1 MNRRIRHTVL
11 PLITAMI
18 WGTAFAAQSMCA
30 DHVEPFTLNA
40 ARGAIA
46 FVLLLLMCL
55 VRRVRIADWRSLIL
69 GGLCCGLAL
78 CMASNVQQLGIETT
92 SAGKA
97 GFITAL
103 YIVLVP
109 VGGVLL
115 GKKSSWKVWT
125 AVAIAVVGMYFLCM
139 TEQFTVTPGDAYVAL
154 CAVLFAVQIMCVDH
168 FVQKVDGMALSCAQ
182 FLVVAVGSAIG
193 MLFFEAPTAAGLRA
207 CIWPLLYIA
216 VFSSCVGYT
225 LQIIAQKDANPT
237 VVSLLLSLE
246 SVFAVIGG
254 AVLLQERL
262 TGRELLGCALMMAAV
277 VLAELPE
284 RRSVAEDPS

>member
-1 MNRRIRHTVL
+1 MNPKIRHTVL

-18 WGTAFAAQSMCA
+18 WGTAFSAQSMCA
-30 DHVEPFTLNA
+30 DHVQACTLNA

-46 FVLLLLMCL
+46 FLLLLLMCV
-55 VRRVRIADWRSLIL
+55 VRRVKITDWKALIT
-69 GGLCCGLAL
+69 GGLCCGMAL
-78 CMASNVQQLGIETT
+78 CLASNLQQLGIETT

-115 GKKSSWKVWT
+115 GKKSTWKVWL
-125 AVAIAVVGMYFLCM
+125 AVAIAVAGMYFLCM
-139 TEQFTVTPGDAYVAL
+139 TEQFTVAPGDLYVAA
-154 CAVLFAVQIMCVDH
+154 CALLFTVQIMCVDH

-182 FLVVAVGSAIG
+182 FLVVALGSSVPMFA
-193 MLFFEAPTAAGLRA
+193 FEAPTWAGLQA

-237 VVSLLLSLE
+237 VVSLLLSVE

-277 VLAELPE
+277 VLAELPYRKE
-284 RRSVAEDPS
+284 AAANV